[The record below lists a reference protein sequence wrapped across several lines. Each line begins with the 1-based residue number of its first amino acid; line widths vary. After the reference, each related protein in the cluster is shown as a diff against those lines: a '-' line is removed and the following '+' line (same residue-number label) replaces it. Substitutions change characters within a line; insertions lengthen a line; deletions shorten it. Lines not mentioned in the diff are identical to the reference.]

1 MYIRVR
7 FIFLRIMA
15 VYEISNELKQYLRSC
30 PKRHRKGGA
39 ITKWRES
46 DILESKEFEDII
58 SNFSN
63 LLYGDYGYN
72 QIKEYLLVDEKYRKK
87 KIKDINKLLLEQEN
101 LSNEQIG
108 ILEQKK
114 LPNEQIER
122 LEEWR
127 DVLINFKRPL
137 ISVPG
142 DSFPN
147 LTYMIPV
154 KYILE
159 QKLCDYYFSVQNN
172 QLRIVPKKKIQIKIE
187 FQKKRIC
194 FDNKGVDLEPKLL
207 ALYRYMYDYVKDSG
221 CDTDEL
227 INAENELKKYYP
239 NRWSCD
245 FFKTSNPQKG
255 VSDMI
260 SEINSK
266 LYKEGILPYYF
277 IKQNFENAKGGKF
290 RIAAFEINRE
300 E

>member
-7 FIFLRIMA
+7 FMFLRIMA
-15 VYEISNELKQYLRSC
+15 VYKISDELKQYLRSC

-46 DILESKEFEDII
+46 NILESLEFENII

-72 QIKEYLLVDEKYRKK
+72 QIKEYLLVDKKYRKK
-87 KIKDINKLLLEQEN
+87 QIK
-101 LSNEQIG
+101 
-108 ILEQKK
+108 
-114 LPNEQIER
+114 QIEER
-122 LEEWR
+122 LKQKEITDSIRIMLENEKKY
-127 DVLINFKRPL
+127 LTHFKVPF
-137 ISVPG
+137 IVIPG

-147 LTYMIPV
+147 VTYKIPDV

-159 QKLCDYYFSVQNN
+159 QKLHGYYFSVQNN

-187 FQKKRIC
+187 FKKKRIC
-194 FDNKGVDLEPKLL
+194 FDNKVVDLEPKLL

-227 INAENELKKYYP
+227 INAENELKKYYS
-239 NRWSCD
+239 NGWSRN

-260 SEINSK
+260 SEINSN
-266 LYKEGILPYYF
+266 LYKKGIAPYYC

>member
-7 FIFLRIMA
+7 FMFLRIMA
-15 VYEISNELKQYLRSC
+15 VYKISDELKQYLRSC

-46 DILESKEFEDII
+46 NILESLEFENII

-72 QIKEYLLVDEKYRKK
+72 QIKEYLLVDKKYRKK
-87 KIKDINKLLLEQEN
+87 QIK
-101 LSNEQIG
+101 
-108 ILEQKK
+108 
-114 LPNEQIER
+114 QIEER
-122 LEEWR
+122 LKQKEITDSIRIMLENEKKY
-127 DVLINFKRPL
+127 LTHFKVPL
-137 ISVPG
+137 IVIPG

-147 LTYMIPV
+147 VTYKIPDV

-159 QKLCDYYFSVQNN
+159 QKLHGYYFSVQNN

-187 FQKKRIC
+187 FKKKRIC
-194 FDNKGVDLEPKLL
+194 FDNKVVDLEPKLL

-227 INAENELKKYYP
+227 INAENELKKYYS
-239 NRWSCD
+239 NGWSRN

-260 SEINSK
+260 SEINSN
-266 LYKEGILPYYF
+266 LYKKGIAPYYC